1 MNWLTKM
8 QYEILWFGRS
18 NSMSLI
24 SVWQLLLQ
32 DQFFLVQNLSIVC
45 RLTDCLS
52 NQGPVIVYEFCHTK
66 KLTRSSCNSYTGG
79 TRLTKKKFIHF

>member
-32 DQFFLVQNLSIVC
+32 DQFFLVQNLSIC

-66 KLTRSSCNSYTGG
+66 KLTRSYTGRTRPTKKNSYI
-79 TRLTKKKFIHF
+79 FNE